1 LAKSTKVKS
10 KTLATLKL
18 AMETLQSVSATPIEN
33 PGRLVTMS
41 PRSFHRQRWNYA
53 LRTYHT
59 EIDFYG
65 VNEKDTYI
73 SIFNV
78 QTNSFSRAIPG
89 SQAKL
94 YETFKN
100 HPNVKIIWESKLA
113 VNRRLGYGTVGR
125 NKVVV
130 WEYVDGESNK
140 V

>member
-1 LAKSTKVKS
+1 
-10 KTLATLKL
+10 
-18 AMETLQSVSATPIEN
+18 
-33 PGRLVTMS
+33 MS
-41 PRSFHRQRWNYA
+41 PSSFNRKRWDYA
-53 LRTYHT
+53 LKTYHT

-65 VNEKDTYI
+65 VNKNDTYI

-78 QTNSFSRAIPG
+78 QTSSYSEAFPG
-89 SQAKL
+89 AQAKL
-94 YETFKN
+94 YEVFKN

-113 VNRRLGYGTVGR
+113 VNRRSGYGTVGR